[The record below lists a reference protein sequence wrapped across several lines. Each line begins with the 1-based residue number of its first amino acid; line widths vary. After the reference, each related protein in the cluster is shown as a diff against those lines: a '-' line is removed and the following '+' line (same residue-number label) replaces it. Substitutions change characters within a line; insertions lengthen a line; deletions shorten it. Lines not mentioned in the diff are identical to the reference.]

1 MTARR
6 QARLKRLKG
15 GFQVTYDVLI
25 VGGGIMGSSTA
36 FNLARLEPKL
46 KTAVVEKDP
55 TYAKSSTTLSAANL
69 RTVAFSL
76 KENFLI
82 SKRTFE
88 ILATFES
95 DMSVEGRQP
104 GIYFRA
110 EGNLFLCNA
119 KGLASARRI
128 FDTHKSLGSNAEWFG
143 PEEIK
148 RRWPLYK
155 MEGIAAGTFGPTDG
169 HVDAYGLLMAYK
181 TKARSLGVEYL
192 QDEAVS
198 LTVADRRV
206 TGARL
211 ATGRELTAGVTV
223 NCAGAWAGPLARKAG
238 VEIPVVPIRRQIFA
252 VDTQVKPE
260 RPLPLTFHPSG
271 LYLRSESG
279 GLILCG
285 KSLDEDPVAFDF
297 NWERERFMDVIW
309 PELAAFIPAFESL
322 RLVRGWAG
330 LYEVNTL
337 DHNAIIGP
345 WPELEGF
352 YLCNGFSGH
361 GLMQGP
367 AVGEH
372 LAERLTGRHPTLDLS
387 VFTPERIL
395 RNCPMGES
403 GCF

>member
-1 MTARR
+1 
-6 QARLKRLKG
+6 
-15 GFQVTYDVLI
+15 VTYDVLI
-25 VGGGIMGSSTA
+25 VGGGIMGSSAA
-36 FNLARLEPKL
+36 FNLVRLEPKL
-46 KTAVVEKDP
+46 KVAVVEKDP

-88 ILATFES
+88 ILETFES
-95 DMSVEGRQP
+95 DMAVAGQKPS
-104 GIYFRA
+104 IYFRA
-110 EGNLFLCNA
+110 EGNLFLCDA
-119 KGLASARRI
+119 EGLASARQI
-128 FDTHKSLGSNAEWFG
+128 FDMHKRLGSNAEWLG
-143 PEEIK
+143 PEAIK
-148 RRWPLYK
+148 QRWPLYN
-155 MEGIAAGTFGPTDG
+155 MESIAAGTFGPTDG
-169 HVDAYGLLMAYK
+169 HVDAYGLLMAYR

-198 LTVADRRV
+198 LTVEDRRV
-206 TGARL
+206 IGARL
-211 ATGRELTAGVTV
+211 ATGRDLKAGVTV
-223 NCAGAWAGPLARKAG
+223 NCAGAWAGPLARTAG
-238 VEIPVVPIRRQIFA
+238 VEIPVVPVRRQIFA

-260 RPLPLTFHPSG
+260 HPLPLTLHPSG

-297 NWERERFMDVIW
+297 TWERERFMDVIW
-309 PELAAFIPAFESL
+309 PELAAFVPAFESL
-322 RLVRGWAG
+322 KLIRGWAG
-330 LYEVNTL
+330 LYEINTL

-367 AVGEH
+367 AVGQYV
-372 LAERLTGRHPTLDLS
+372 AELITGRTPTLDLS
-387 VFTPERIL
+387 AFTPARIL
-395 RNCPMGES
+395 TRCPIGET

>member
-1 MTARR
+1 M
-6 QARLKRLKG
+6 
-15 GFQVTYDVLI
+15 TYDVLI

-36 FNLARLEPKL
+36 FNLVRLEPKL
-46 KTAVVEKDP
+46 KVAVVEKDP
-55 TYAKSSTTLSAANL
+55 TYATSSTTLSAANL

-95 DMSVEGRQP
+95 DMTVEGRKP
-104 GIYFRA
+104 DIYFRA
-110 EGNLFLCNA
+110 EGNLFLCDTA
-119 KGLASARRI
+119 GLAAARRI
-128 FDTHKSLGSNAEWFG
+128 FTMHKSLGSNAEWL
-143 PEEIK
+143 ESDEIHA
-148 RRWPLYK
+148 RWPLLNV
-155 MEGIAAGTFGPTDG
+155 EGIAAGTFGPTDG
-169 HVDAYGLLMAYK
+169 HLDAYGLLMAYK
-181 TKARSLGVEYL
+181 SKARSMGVEYF
-192 QDEAVS
+192 QDEVVS
-198 LTVADRRV
+198 LAVDGGRV

-211 ATGRELTAGVTV
+211 ASGGVLRAGTTV
-223 NCAGAWAGPLARKAG
+223 NCAGAWAAQVARTAG
-238 VEIPVVPIRRQIFA
+238 VEIPVVPVRRQIFA
-252 VDTQVKPE
+252 VDTQIKPE
-260 RPLPLTFHPSG
+260 RPLPLIFHPSG

-285 KSLDEDPVAFDF
+285 RSLDEDPVAFDF

-322 RLVRGWAG
+322 KLIRGWAG

-337 DHNAIIGP
+337 DHNAVIGP

-367 AVGEH
+367 AVGQYV
-372 LAERLTGRHPTLDLS
+372 AERITGRTPTLDLS
-387 VFTPERIL
+387 LFSPERIL
-395 RNCPMGES
+395 TQCPIGET

>member
-1 MTARR
+1 
-6 QARLKRLKG
+6 
-15 GFQVTYDVLI
+15 VTYDVLI

-148 RRWPLYK
+148 RRWPLYH

-223 NCAGAWAGPLARKAG
+223 NCAGAWAGPLARTAG
-238 VEIPVVPIRRQIFA
+238 VEIPVVPVRRQIFA

>member
-1 MTARR
+1 M
-6 QARLKRLKG
+6 
-15 GFQVTYDVLI
+15 TYDVLI

-36 FNLARLEPKL
+36 FNLVRLEPKL
-46 KTAVVEKDP
+46 KVAVVEKDP
-55 TYAKSSTTLSAANL
+55 TYATSSTTLSAANL

-95 DMSVEGRQP
+95 DMTVEGRKP
-104 GIYFRA
+104 DIYFRA
-110 EGNLFLCNA
+110 EGNLFLCDTA
-119 KGLASARRI
+119 GLAAARRI
-128 FDTHKSLGSNAEWFG
+128 FTMHKSLGSNAEWL
-143 PEEIK
+143 ESDEIHA
-148 RRWPLYK
+148 RWPLLNV
-155 MEGIAAGTFGPTDG
+155 EGIAAGTFGPTDG
-169 HVDAYGLLMAYK
+169 HLDAYGLLMAYK
-181 TKARSLGVEYL
+181 SKARSMGAEYF
-192 QDEAVS
+192 QDEVVS
-198 LTVADRRV
+198 LAVDGGRV

-211 ATGRELTAGVTV
+211 ASGGVLRAGTTV
-223 NCAGAWAGPLARKAG
+223 NCAGAWAAQVARTAG
-238 VEIPVVPIRRQIFA
+238 VEIPVVPVRRQIFA
-252 VDTQVKPE
+252 VDTQIKPE
-260 RPLPLTFHPSG
+260 RPLPLIFHPSG

-285 KSLDEDPVAFDF
+285 RSLDEDPVAFDF

-322 RLVRGWAG
+322 KLIRGWAG

-337 DHNAIIGP
+337 DHNAVIGP

-367 AVGEH
+367 AVGQYV
-372 LAERLTGRHPTLDLS
+372 AERITGRTPTLDLS
-387 VFTPERIL
+387 LFSPERIL
-395 RNCPMGES
+395 TQCPIGET

>member
-1 MTARR
+1 MTA
-6 QARLKRLKG
+6 KS
-15 GFQVTYDVLI
+15 YDVLI
-25 VGGGIMGSSTA
+25 VGGGIMGSSIA
-36 FNLARLEPKL
+36 YHLAHLDHTL
-46 KTAVVEKDP
+46 NVAVVERDP

-82 SKRTFE
+82 SKRTFT
-88 ILATFES
+88 ILETFEE
-95 DMSVEGRQP
+95 DMAVAGQKPS
-104 GIYFRA
+104 ISFRA
-110 EGNLFLCNA
+110 EGNLFLCDA
-119 KGLASARRI
+119 EGLTSARRI
-128 FDTHKSLGSNAEWFG
+128 FDMHKGLGSNAEWLE

-148 RRWPLYK
+148 RRWPLYST
-155 MEGIAAGTFGPTDG
+155 EGVAAGTFGPTDG

-198 LTVADRRV
+198 LTVEDRRLI
-206 TGARL
+206 GARL
-211 ATGRELTAGVTV
+211 ATGRDLKAGVTV
-223 NCAGAWAGPLARKAG
+223 NCAGAWAGPLARTAG
-238 VEIPVVPIRRQIFA
+238 VELPVVPVRRQIFA

-260 RPLPLTFHPSG
+260 HPLPLTFHPSG

-309 PELAAFIPAFESL
+309 PELAAFVPAFESL
-322 RLVRGWAG
+322 KLIRGWAG

-337 DHNAIIGP
+337 DHNAVIGP

-367 AVGEH
+367 AVGQYV
-372 LAERLTGRHPTLDLS
+372 AECITGRTPTLDLS
-387 VFTPERIL
+387 VFTPARIL
-395 RNCPMGES
+395 TRCPIGET

>member
-1 MTARR
+1 M
-6 QARLKRLKG
+6 
-15 GFQVTYDVLI
+15 VYDILI

-36 FNLARLEPKL
+36 YNLVRLEPKL
-46 KTAVVEKDP
+46 KVIVVEKDP
-55 TYAKSSTTLSAANL
+55 SYARSSTTLSAANI

-76 KENFLI
+76 KENFMI
-82 SKRTFE
+82 SRRTIEILSTFE
-88 ILATFES
+88 A
-95 DMSVEGRQP
+95 DMIVGGQKP
-104 GIYFRA
+104 AIYFRA
-110 EGNLFLCNA
+110 EGNLFLCDA
-119 KGLASARRI
+119 DGLASARQI
-128 FDTHKSLGSNAEWFG
+128 FDMQKILGSNAEWLG

-148 RRWPLYK
+148 QRWPLYNID
-155 MEGIAAGTFGPTDG
+155 GISAGTYCPTDG
-169 HVDAYGLLMAYK
+169 HLDAYGLLMGYK
-181 TKARSLGVEYL
+181 SKARSLGVQYI
-192 QDEAVS
+192 QDEVVS
-198 LTVADRRV
+198 LTARERRV

-211 ATGRELTAGVTV
+211 ALGRELKAGMTI
-223 NCAGAWAGPLARKAG
+223 NCAGPWAGHLARTAG

-252 VDTQVKPE
+252 VDTKIKPE

-285 KSLDEDPVAFDF
+285 KSLDEDPVGFDF
-297 NWERERFMDVIW
+297 NWDRERFTDLIW
-309 PELAAFIPAFESL
+309 PELAVFVPAFEFL
-322 RLVRGWAG
+322 KLVRGWAG

-372 LAERLTGRHPTLDLS
+372 IAERLTGREPALDLS
-387 VFTPERIL
+387 VFTPERVL
-395 RNCPMGES
+395 KECPIGES

>member
-1 MTARR
+1 
-6 QARLKRLKG
+6 
-15 GFQVTYDVLI
+15 
-25 VGGGIMGSSTA
+25 MGSSTA
-36 FNLARLEPKL
+36 FNLVRLEPGL
-46 KTAVVEKDP
+46 KVAVVERDP

-88 ILATFES
+88 ILATFER
-95 DMSVEGRQP
+95 DLAVDGRKP

-110 EGNLFLCNA
+110 EGNLFLCDTD
-119 KGLASARRI
+119 GLAPARRI
-128 FDTHKSLGSNAEWFG
+128 FEMHKSLGSNAEWLG

-148 RRWPLYK
+148 RRWPLYR

-181 TKARSLGVEYL
+181 AKARSLGVEYL

-206 TGARL
+206 VGARL
-211 ATGRELTAGVTV
+211 ASGRDLNAGVTV
-223 NCAGAWAGPLARKAG
+223 NCAGAWAGPLARTAG
-238 VEIPVVPIRRQIFA
+238 VEIPVVPVRRQIFA

-260 RPLPLTFHPSG
+260 RPLPLTLHPSG

-297 NWERERFMDVIW
+297 SWERERFMDVIW
-309 PELAAFIPAFESL
+309 PELAAFVPAFESL

-387 VFTPERIL
+387 VFTPERVL

>member
-1 MTARR
+1 MA
-6 QARLKRLKG
+6 
-15 GFQVTYDVLI
+15 YDVLI

-36 FNLARLEPKL
+36 FNLARLEPGIKV
-46 KTAVVEKDP
+46 AVIEMDP

-82 SKRTFE
+82 SKRTFK
-88 ILATFES
+88 ILETFEE
-95 DMSVEGRQP
+95 DMAVDGRKP

-110 EGNLFLCNA
+110 EGNLFLCDA
-119 KGLASARRI
+119 AGLSSARGI
-128 FDTHKSLGSNAEWFG
+128 FDRHKSLGSNAEWLE
-143 PEEIK
+143 PEEMK
-148 RRWPLYK
+148 RRWPLYNLA
-155 MEGIAAGTFGPTDG
+155 GVAAGTFGPTDG

-181 TKARSLGVEYL
+181 SKARALGVEYL

-198 LTVADRRV
+198 LTVEGRRV
-206 TGARL
+206 IGARL
-211 ATGRELTAGVTV
+211 ASGREFQAGITV
-223 NCAGAWAGPLARKAG
+223 NCAGPWAAQIARTAG

-260 RPLPLTFHPSG
+260 RPLPLTLHPSG

-297 NWERERFMDVIW
+297 NWQRERFMDVIW
-309 PELAAFIPAFESL
+309 PELAAFVPAFESL
-322 RLVRGWAG
+322 KLIRGWAG

-345 WPELEGF
+345 WPELEGLH
-352 YLCNGFSGH
+352 LCNGFSGH

-372 LAERLTGRHPTLDLS
+372 MAERITGRQPTLDLA
-387 VFTPERIL
+387 VFDPERIL

>member
-1 MTARR
+1 M
-6 QARLKRLKG
+6 
-15 GFQVTYDVLI
+15 TYDVLI
-25 VGGGIMGSSTA
+25 IGGGIMGSATA
-36 FNLARLEPKL
+36 FNLARLEPQL
-46 KTAVVEKDP
+46 RVAVVEKDP
-55 TYAKSSTTLSAANL
+55 TYASSSTTLSAANL
-69 RTVAFSL
+69 RTVAFSV

-95 DMSVEGRQP
+95 DMAVGGEKPS
-104 GIYFRA
+104 IYFRP
-110 EGNLFLCNA
+110 EGNLFLCDA
-119 KGLASARRI
+119 TGLADARRI
-128 FDTHKSLGSNAEWFG
+128 FDAHKRLGSNAEWLG

-148 RRWPLYK
+148 RRWPLYN

-181 TKARSLGVEYL
+181 TKARTLGVDYL
-192 QDEAVS
+192 QDEAAS
-198 LTVADRRV
+198 LTVRDRRV

-211 ATGRELTAGVTV
+211 TAGRQLKAGVTV
-223 NCAGAWAGPLARKAG
+223 NCAGAWAGPLARTAG
-238 VEIPVVPIRRQIFA
+238 IAIPVVPVRRQIFA

-260 RPLPLTFHPSG
+260 SPLPLTFHPSG

-279 GLILCG
+279 NLILCG
-285 KSLDEDPVAFDF
+285 KSLAEDPVAFDF

-322 RLVRGWAG
+322 KLIRGWAG

-337 DHNAIIGP
+337 DHNAVIGP

-367 AVGEH
+367 AVGQYV
-372 LAERLTGRHPTLDLS
+372 AERITGRTPTLDLS
-387 VFTPERIL
+387 LFSPERIL
-395 RNCPMGES
+395 TQCPIGET

>member
-148 RRWPLYK
+148 RRWPLYH

-223 NCAGAWAGPLARKAG
+223 NCAGAWAGPLARTAG
-238 VEIPVVPIRRQIFA
+238 VEIPVVPVRRQIFA

>member
-1 MTARR
+1 MI
-6 QARLKRLKG
+6 
-15 GFQVTYDVLI
+15 YDVLI

-36 FNLARLEPKL
+36 FNLVRLEPKL
-46 KTAVVEKDP
+46 KVAVVEKDP
-55 TYAKSSTTLSAANL
+55 TYATSSTTLSAANL

-95 DMSVEGRQP
+95 DMTVEGRKP
-104 GIYFRA
+104 DIYFRA
-110 EGNLFLCNA
+110 EGNLFLCDTA
-119 KGLASARRI
+119 GLAAARRI
-128 FDTHKSLGSNAEWFG
+128 FTMHKSLGSNAEWL
-143 PEEIK
+143 ESDEIHA
-148 RRWPLYK
+148 RWPLLNV
-155 MEGIAAGTFGPTDG
+155 EGIAAGTFGPTDG
-169 HVDAYGLLMAYK
+169 HLDAYGLLMAYK
-181 TKARSLGVEYL
+181 SKARSMGVEYF
-192 QDEAVS
+192 QDEVVS
-198 LTVADRRV
+198 LAVDGGRV

-211 ATGRELTAGVTV
+211 ASGGVLRAGTTV
-223 NCAGAWAGPLARKAG
+223 NCAGAWAAQVARTAG
-238 VEIPVVPIRRQIFA
+238 VEIPVVPVRRQIFA
-252 VDTQVKPE
+252 VDTQIKPE
-260 RPLPLTFHPSG
+260 RPLPLIFHPSG

-285 KSLDEDPVAFDF
+285 RSLDEDPVAFDF

-322 RLVRGWAG
+322 KLIRGWAG

-337 DHNAIIGP
+337 DHNAVIGP

-367 AVGEH
+367 AVGQYV
-372 LAERLTGRHPTLDLS
+372 AERITGRTPTLDLS
-387 VFTPERIL
+387 LFSPERIL
-395 RNCPMGES
+395 TQCPIGET

>member
-1 MTARR
+1 M
-6 QARLKRLKG
+6 
-15 GFQVTYDVLI
+15 VYDILI

-36 FNLARLEPKL
+36 YNLARLEPNL
-46 KTAVVEKDP
+46 KVVVVEKDP
-55 TYAKSSTTLSAANL
+55 SYVRSSTTLSAANI

-76 KENFLI
+76 KENFVI
-82 SKRTFE
+82 SRRTIEILSTFE
-88 ILATFES
+88 A
-95 DMSVEGRQP
+95 DMIVSGQKP
-104 GIYFRA
+104 AIYFRA
-110 EGNLFLCNA
+110 EGNLFLCDA
-119 KGLASARRI
+119 DGLVSARQI
-128 FDTHKSLGSNAEWFG
+128 FDMQKILGSTAEWLG

-148 RRWPLYK
+148 QRWPLYNID
-155 MEGIAAGTFGPTDG
+155 GISAGTYCPTDG
-169 HVDAYGLLMAYK
+169 HLDAYGLLMGYK
-181 TKARSLGVEYL
+181 SKARSLGVQYI
-192 QDEAVS
+192 QDEVVS
-198 LTVADRRV
+198 LTARERRV

-211 ATGRELTAGVTV
+211 LSGRELKAGMTI
-223 NCAGAWAGPLARKAG
+223 NCAGPWAGHLARTAG

-252 VDTQVKPE
+252 VATKIKPE
-260 RPLPLTFHPSG
+260 SPLPLTFHPSG

-297 NWERERFMDVIW
+297 NWDRERFTDLIW
-309 PELAAFIPAFESL
+309 PELAVFVPAFEFL
-322 RLVRGWAG
+322 KRVRGWAG

-372 LAERLTGRHPTLDLS
+372 IAERLTGREPALDLS
-387 VFTPERIL
+387 VFTPERVL
-395 RNCPMGES
+395 KDCPIGES

>member
-1 MTARR
+1 M
-6 QARLKRLKG
+6 
-15 GFQVTYDVLI
+15 TYDVLI

-148 RRWPLYK
+148 RRWPLYH

>member
-1 MTARR
+1 M
-6 QARLKRLKG
+6 
-15 GFQVTYDVLI
+15 TYDVLI

-148 RRWPLYK
+148 RRWPLYH

-223 NCAGAWAGPLARKAG
+223 NCAGAWAGPLARTAG
-238 VEIPVVPIRRQIFA
+238 VEIPVVPVRRQIFA

>member
-1 MTARR
+1 
-6 QARLKRLKG
+6 
-15 GFQVTYDVLI
+15 VTYDVLI

-36 FNLARLEPKL
+36 FNLVRLEPKL
-46 KTAVVEKDP
+46 KVAVVEKDP
-55 TYAKSSTTLSAANL
+55 TYATSSTTLSAANL

-95 DMSVEGRQP
+95 DMTVEGRKP
-104 GIYFRA
+104 DIYFRA
-110 EGNLFLCNA
+110 EGNLFLCA
-119 KGLASARRI
+119 TAGLAAARRI
-128 FDTHKSLGSNAEWFG
+128 FTMHKSLGSNAEWL
-143 PEEIK
+143 ESDEIHA
-148 RRWPLYK
+148 RWPLLNV
-155 MEGIAAGTFGPTDG
+155 EGIAAGTFGPTDG
-169 HVDAYGLLMAYK
+169 HLDAYGLLMAYK
-181 TKARSLGVEYL
+181 SKARSMGVEYF
-192 QDEAVS
+192 QDEVVS
-198 LTVADRRV
+198 LAVDGGRV

-211 ATGRELTAGVTV
+211 ASGGVLRAGTTV
-223 NCAGAWAGPLARKAG
+223 NCAGAWAAQVARTAG
-238 VEIPVVPIRRQIFA
+238 VEIPVVPVRRQIFA
-252 VDTQVKPE
+252 VDTQIKPE
-260 RPLPLTFHPSG
+260 RPLPLIFHPSG

-285 KSLDEDPVAFDF
+285 RSLDEDPVAFDF

-322 RLVRGWAG
+322 KLIRGWAG

-337 DHNAIIGP
+337 DHNAVIGP

-367 AVGEH
+367 AVGQYV
-372 LAERLTGRHPTLDLS
+372 AERITGRTPTLDLS
-387 VFTPERIL
+387 LFSPERIL
-395 RNCPMGES
+395 TQCPIGET

>member
-1 MTARR
+1 M
-6 QARLKRLKG
+6 
-15 GFQVTYDVLI
+15 TYDVLI
-25 VGGGIMGSSTA
+25 VGGGIMGSATA
-36 FNLARLEPKL
+36 FNLIRLEPTL
-46 KTAVVEKDP
+46 KVAVVEKDP
-55 TYAKSSTTLSAANL
+55 TYARSSTTLSAANL

-82 SKRTFE
+82 SQRTFQ
-88 ILATFES
+88 ILETFEA
-95 DMSVEGRQP
+95 DMAVDGQKP

-110 EGNLFLCNA
+110 EGNLFLCDA
-119 KGLASARRI
+119 DGLTSARQI
-128 FDTHKSLGSNAEWFG
+128 FDLHQGLGSNAEWLG
-143 PEEIK
+143 PDEIQ
-148 RRWPLYK
+148 RRWPLYNLG
-155 MEGIAAGTFGPTDG
+155 GIAAGTFGPTDG
-169 HVDAYGLLMAYK
+169 HLDAYGLLMAYK

-192 QDEAVS
+192 QDEAVA
-198 LTVADRRV
+198 LTVEGRRV
-206 TGARL
+206 IGARL
-211 ATGRELTAGVTV
+211 ASGREPRAGATV
-223 NCAGAWAGPLARKAG
+223 NCAGAWAAPLARTAG
-238 VEIPVVPIRRQIFA
+238 VEIPVVPVRRQIFA

-260 RPLPLTFHPSG
+260 RPLPLTLHPSG

-285 KSLDEDPVAFDF
+285 KSLEEDPVAFDF

-309 PELAAFIPAFESL
+309 PELAAFVPAFESL
-322 RLVRGWAG
+322 KLVRGWAG

-337 DHNAIIGP
+337 DHNALIGP
-345 WPELEGF
+345 WPEREGF

-372 LAERLTGRHPTLDLS
+372 LAERLTGRRPTLDLA

-395 RNCPMGES
+395 RDCPIGES

>member
-1 MTARR
+1 M
-6 QARLKRLKG
+6 
-15 GFQVTYDVLI
+15 TYDVLI

-36 FNLARLEPKL
+36 FNLVRLDPKL
-46 KTAVVEKDP
+46 KVTVIEKDF
-55 TYAKSSTTLSAANL
+55 TYARSSTTLSAANL

-82 SKRTFE
+82 SQRTFE
-88 ILATFES
+88 ILETFEE
-95 DMSVEGRQP
+95 DMAVAGQKPS
-104 GIYFRA
+104 ICFRA
-110 EGNLFLCNA
+110 EGNLFLCDA
-119 KGLASARRI
+119 EGLASARHI
-128 FDTHKSLGSNAEWFG
+128 FDMHKGLGSNAEWLG

-148 RRWPLYK
+148 RRWPLYNT
-155 MEGIAAGTFGPTDG
+155 EGVAAGTFGPTDG

-198 LTVADRRV
+198 LTVEGRRV
-206 TGARL
+206 IGARL
-211 ATGRELTAGVTV
+211 ATGRDLKAGVTV
-223 NCAGAWAGPLARKAG
+223 NCAGAWAGPLARTAG
-238 VEIPVVPIRRQIFA
+238 VEIPVVPVRRQIFA

-260 RPLPLTFHPSG
+260 HPLPLTFHPSG

-285 KSLDEDPVAFDF
+285 RSLDQDPVAFDF

-309 PELAAFIPAFESL
+309 PELAAFVPAFESL
-322 RLVRGWAG
+322 KLIRGWAG

-337 DHNAIIGP
+337 DHNAVIGP

-367 AVGEH
+367 AVGQYV
-372 LAERLTGRHPTLDLS
+372 AECITGRTPTLDLS
-387 VFTPERIL
+387 VFIPERIPT
-395 RNCPMGES
+395 RCPIGET

>member
-1 MTARR
+1 
-6 QARLKRLKG
+6 
-15 GFQVTYDVLI
+15 VTYDVLI

-36 FNLARLEPKL
+36 FNLVRLEPKL
-46 KTAVVEKDP
+46 KVTVVEKDF

-88 ILATFES
+88 ILETFES
-95 DMSVEGRQP
+95 DMTVAGRQP
-104 GIYFRA
+104 GITFRA
-110 EGNLFLCNA
+110 EGNLFLCDTA
-119 KGLASARRI
+119 GLAAARGI
-128 FDTHKSLGSNAEWFG
+128 FSMHKSLGSNAEWLE
-143 PEEIK
+143 PD
-148 RRWPLYK
+148 
-155 MEGIAAGTFGPTDG
+155 GPTDG
-169 HVDAYGLLMAYK
+169 HLDPYGLLMAYK
-181 TKARSLGVEYL
+181 SKARSMGVEYL
-192 QDEAVS
+192 QDEVVS
-198 LTVADRRV
+198 LAVDGGRV

-211 ATGRELTAGVTV
+211 ASGRVLRAGTTV
-223 NCAGAWAGPLARKAG
+223 NCAGAWAAQVARTAG
-238 VEIPVVPIRRQIFA
+238 VEIPVVPVRRQIFA
-252 VDTQVKPE
+252 VDTQVKPQ
-260 RPLPLTFHPSG
+260 RPLPLIFHPSG

-285 KSLDEDPVAFDF
+285 RSLDEDPVAFDF

-309 PELAAFIPAFESL
+309 PELAAFVPAFESL
-322 RLVRGWAG
+322 KLIRGWAG

-337 DHNAIIGP
+337 DHNAVIGP

-367 AVGEH
+367 AVGQYV
-372 LAERLTGRHPTLDLS
+372 AECITGRTPTLDLA
-387 VFTPERIL
+387 VFTPARIL
-395 RNCPMGES
+395 TRCPIGET

>member
-1 MTARR
+1 
-6 QARLKRLKG
+6 
-15 GFQVTYDVLI
+15 VTYDVLI
-25 VGGGIMGSSTA
+25 VGGGIMGSSAA
-36 FNLARLEPKL
+36 FNLVRLEPKL
-46 KTAVVEKDP
+46 KVAVVEKDP

-88 ILATFES
+88 ILETFES
-95 DMSVEGRQP
+95 DMAVAGQKPS
-104 GIYFRA
+104 IYFRA
-110 EGNLFLCNA
+110 EGNLFLCDA
-119 KGLASARRI
+119 EGLASARQI
-128 FDTHKSLGSNAEWFG
+128 FDMHKRLGSNAEWLG
-143 PEEIK
+143 PEAIK
-148 RRWPLYK
+148 RRWPLYN

-198 LTVADRRV
+198 LTVEDRRV
-206 TGARL
+206 IGARL
-211 ATGRELTAGVTV
+211 ATGRDLKAGVTV
-223 NCAGAWAGPLARKAG
+223 NCAGAWAGPLARTAG
-238 VEIPVVPIRRQIFA
+238 VEIPVVPVRRQIFA

-260 RPLPLTFHPSG
+260 HPLPLTLHPSG

-297 NWERERFMDVIW
+297 TWERERFMDVIW
-309 PELAAFIPAFESL
+309 PELAAFVPAFESL
-322 RLVRGWAG
+322 KLIRGWAG
-330 LYEVNTL
+330 LYEINTL

-367 AVGEH
+367 AVGQYV
-372 LAERLTGRHPTLDLS
+372 AELITGRTPTLDLS
-387 VFTPERIL
+387 AFTPARIL
-395 RNCPMGES
+395 TRCPIGET

>member
-1 MTARR
+1 M
-6 QARLKRLKG
+6 
-15 GFQVTYDVLI
+15 TYDVLI

-148 RRWPLYK
+148 RRWPLYH

-211 ATGRELTAGVTV
+211 ATGRELTASVTV
-223 NCAGAWAGPLARKAG
+223 NCAGAWAGPLARTAG

-395 RNCPMGES
+395 KNCPMGES

>member
-1 MTARR
+1 
-6 QARLKRLKG
+6 
-15 GFQVTYDVLI
+15 VTYDVLI

-36 FNLARLEPKL
+36 FNLVRLEPKL
-46 KTAVVEKDP
+46 KVAVVEKDP
-55 TYAKSSTTLSAANL
+55 TYATSSTTLSAANL

-95 DMSVEGRQP
+95 DMTVEGRKP
-104 GIYFRA
+104 DIYFRA
-110 EGNLFLCNA
+110 EGNLFLCDTA
-119 KGLASARRI
+119 GLAAARRI
-128 FDTHKSLGSNAEWFG
+128 FTMHKSLGSNAEWL
-143 PEEIK
+143 ESDEIHA
-148 RRWPLYK
+148 RWPLLNV
-155 MEGIAAGTFGPTDG
+155 EGIAAGTFGPTDG
-169 HVDAYGLLMAYK
+169 HLDAYGLLMAYK
-181 TKARSLGVEYL
+181 SKARSMGAEYL
-192 QDEAVS
+192 QDEVVS
-198 LTVADRRV
+198 LAVDGGRV

-211 ATGRELTAGVTV
+211 ASGGVLRAGTTV
-223 NCAGAWAGPLARKAG
+223 NCAGAWAAQVARTAG
-238 VEIPVVPIRRQIFA
+238 VEIPVVPVRRQIFA
-252 VDTQVKPE
+252 VDTQIKPE
-260 RPLPLTFHPSG
+260 RPLPLIFHPSG

-285 KSLDEDPVAFDF
+285 RSLDEDPVAFDF

-322 RLVRGWAG
+322 KLIRGWAG

-337 DHNAIIGP
+337 DHNAVIGP

-367 AVGEH
+367 AVGQYV
-372 LAERLTGRHPTLDLS
+372 AERITGRTPTLDLS
-387 VFTPERIL
+387 LFSPERIL
-395 RNCPMGES
+395 TQCPIGET

>member
-1 MTARR
+1 M
-6 QARLKRLKG
+6 
-15 GFQVTYDVLI
+15 TYDVLI

-36 FNLARLEPKL
+36 FNLARLDPKL
-46 KTAVVEKDP
+46 KVVVVEKDP

-88 ILATFES
+88 ILETFEE
-95 DMSVEGRQP
+95 DMAVAGQKPS
-104 GIYFRA
+104 IYFRA
-110 EGNLFLCNA
+110 EGNLFLCDA
-119 KGLASARRI
+119 QGLTPARRI
-128 FDTHKSLGSNAEWFG
+128 FDMHKSLGSNAEWIE

-148 RRWPLYK
+148 HRWPLYNL
-155 MEGIAAGTFGPTDG
+155 EGIAAGTFGPTDG

-181 TKARSLGVEYL
+181 AKARSLGVEYL
-192 QDEAVS
+192 QGEAVS
-198 LTVADRRV
+198 LTLEDRRV
-206 TGARL
+206 SGARL
-211 ATGRELTAGVTV
+211 AAGRDLKAAVTV
-223 NCAGAWAGPLARKAG
+223 NCAGAWAALLARTAG
-238 VEIPVVPIRRQIFA
+238 VEIPIVPIRRQIFA

-279 GLILCG
+279 NLILCG
-285 KSLDEDPVAFDF
+285 KSLDEDPAAFDF

-309 PELAAFIPAFESL
+309 PELAAFVPAFESL
-322 RLVRGWAG
+322 KLIRGWAG

-337 DHNAIIGP
+337 DHNAVIGP

-387 VFTPERIL
+387 VFTPERVL

>member
-1 MTARR
+1 MA
-6 QARLKRLKG
+6 
-15 GFQVTYDVLI
+15 YDVLI

-36 FNLARLEPKL
+36 FNLARLEPGIKV
-46 KTAVVEKDP
+46 AVVEKDP

-82 SKRTFE
+82 SKRTFK
-88 ILATFES
+88 ILETFEE
-95 DMSVEGRQP
+95 DMAVDGRKP

-110 EGNLFLCNA
+110 EGNLFLCDA
-119 KGLASARRI
+119 AGLSSARGI
-128 FDTHKSLGSNAEWFG
+128 FDRHKSLGSNAEWLE
-143 PEEIK
+143 PEEMK
-148 RRWPLYK
+148 RRWPLYNLA
-155 MEGIAAGTFGPTDG
+155 GVAAGTFGPTDG

-181 TKARSLGVEYL
+181 SKARALGVEYL

-198 LTVADRRV
+198 LTVEGRRV
-206 TGARL
+206 IGARL
-211 ATGRELTAGVTV
+211 ASGREFQAGITV
-223 NCAGAWAGPLARKAG
+223 NCAGPWAAQIARTAG

-260 RPLPLTFHPSG
+260 RPLPLTLHPSG

-297 NWERERFMDVIW
+297 NWQRERFMDVIW
-309 PELAAFIPAFESL
+309 PELAAFVPAFESL
-322 RLVRGWAG
+322 KLIRGWAG

-345 WPELEGF
+345 WPELEGLH
-352 YLCNGFSGH
+352 LCNGFSGH

-372 LAERLTGRHPTLDLS
+372 LAERITGRQPTLDLA
-387 VFTPERIL
+387 VFDPERIL